1 VKPTNGIKAI
11 QESQETI
18 QKPKGC
24 RGRQRDTPGEIW
36 EIYVYIKLLL
46 QAPGQAEQLMKK
58 EFASIGGSVSP
69 MTLCNKACAST
80 GAKSRDPKIGI
91 IKVFPGRKLSEIK
104 LKRTDTT
111 LDLSQ

>member
-1 VKPTNGIKAI
+1 MVEADDHHGGEN
-11 QESQETI
+11 
-18 QKPKGC
+18 KG
-24 RGRQRDTPGEIW
+24 GRRVTQSADPRQ
-36 EIYVYIKLLL
+36 LLL
-46 QAPGQAEQLMKK
+46 QAPGQAGQLMKK

-69 MTLCNKACAST
+69 MTLCNEACAST
-80 GAKSRDPKIGI
+80 GAKSRSPKIGI

>member
-1 VKPTNGIKAI
+1 MSTC
-11 QESQETI
+11 E
-18 QKPKGC
+18 
-24 RGRQRDTPGEIW
+24 DT
-36 EIYVYIKLLL
+36 LLL

-80 GAKSRDPKIGI
+80 GAKSRGPKIGI